1 MATTTALMILV
12 ASMTVGLALFAL
24 AAARWGVDSRPTI
37 GDDHAR

>member
-1 MATTTALMILV
+1 MDTIAIITFSISIA
-12 ASMTVGLALFAL
+12 ASFGLLGL